1 MVSFVIFVCLL
12 IANSS
17 SEYATKSK
25 FLEEPIVEN
34 LKNSI
39 DTGISSSNRTD
50 GNSKDIFQK
59 ILPTDTLMLTKDVG
73 DKKYWE
79 QVPWW
84 FPAWRPT
91 VRHLENGEK
100 FPGLTVRSHLRLMTK
115 CLGDGFGPPPFGYFL
130 LQHPFSLLDGSLF
143 ILIWLSRRYDSTM
156 QPCKIDSE
164 NRTYFR
170 FYFQRVS
177 FRSLIVELATIL
189 DKTQVWPRKSILYVQ
204 ISQTWITK

>member
-1 MVSFVIFVCLL
+1 MVPFVIFVCLL

-73 DKKYWE
+73 DKKY
-79 QVPWW
+79 
-84 FPAWRPT
+84 
-91 VRHLENGEK
+91 
-100 FPGLTVRSHLRLMTK
+100 
-115 CLGDGFGPPPFGYFL
+115 
-130 LQHPFSLLDGSLF
+130 
-143 ILIWLSRRYDSTM
+143 
-156 QPCKIDSE
+156 
-164 NRTYFR
+164 
-170 FYFQRVS
+170 
-177 FRSLIVELATIL
+177 
-189 DKTQVWPRKSILYVQ
+189 
-204 ISQTWITK
+204 